1 MMAIT
6 GSGTSTNTSQ
16 DDNTTS
22 INNTALGAVIGV
34 LVALVA
40 VVLITVVCIVVVYMC
55 KKRSAIYQQRYILLV
70 KK

>member
-6 GSGTSTNTSQ
+6 GNGTSTNTSQ

-40 VVLITVVCIVVVYMC
+40 VVLITAVCIVVVYMC
-55 KKRSAIYQQRYILLV
+55 KKRSAKQKRSAEHQQW
-70 KK
+70 